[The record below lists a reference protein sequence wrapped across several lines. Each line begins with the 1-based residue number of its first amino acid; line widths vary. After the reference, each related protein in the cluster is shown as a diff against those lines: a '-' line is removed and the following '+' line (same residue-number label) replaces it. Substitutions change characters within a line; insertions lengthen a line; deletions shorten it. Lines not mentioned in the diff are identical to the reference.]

1 MSWQNNPGP
10 QGPDQQGPQPNPGQ
24 DQPSGSG
31 QWQQPQQPGPHQ
43 QPQQPGFPQ
52 AGPAGQRFGAS
63 GSAPGGFPGAV
74 TKMEE
79 PQASKIAKLLVLAS
93 AAVMVVNAILQ
104 MVILDVRGIVTSSFV
119 EIDTTGTGVTEQ
131 EVIDGVAGAVS
142 TLAYGIAAFVLLISL
157 GLYALVYF
165 GMRANKNWARILGII
180 FAILGGLSSLGTL
193 LTSFGHVDT
202 AGMIIDL
209 LAGLLGTAIAVYFLV
224 LVFRKDVADWY
235 RVQSL
240 PKF

>member
-1 MSWQNNPGP
+1 
-10 QGPDQQGPQPNPGQ
+10 
-24 DQPSGSG
+24 
-31 QWQQPQQPGPHQ
+31 
-43 QPQQPGFPQ
+43 
-52 AGPAGQRFGAS
+52 
-63 GSAPGGFPGAV
+63 
-74 TKMEE
+74 MEE

-104 MVILDVRGIVTSSFV
+104 MVVLDVRGIVTSSFV

-131 EVIDGVAGAVS
+131 EVIDGAAGAVS
-142 TLAYGIAAFVLLISL
+142 TLAYGIATFVLLISL

-209 LAGLLGTAIAVYFLV
+209 LAGLLGTAIVVYFLV